1 MKVRSSYITL
11 NNLEIYAY
19 HGVMP
24 QETEVG
30 NTYIINIKLKVDYA
44 KAGSTDSV
52 EDTVSY
58 ADVFGV
64 IKKVMSTPS
73 KLLEHVVYRICEAL
87 FDGFQQ
93 VEEIEI
99 RLDKT
104 NPPMGA
110 DIETAGVELICS
122 RN

>member
-1 MKVRSSYITL
+1 MNVINSYITL

-19 HGVMP
+19 HGVSP
-24 QETEVG
+24 QETKVG
-30 NTYIINIKLKVDYA
+30 NTYIINLKLKVDYS
-44 KAGSTDSV
+44 KAGETDSV

-58 ADVFGV
+58 ADVFSIV
-64 IKKVMSTPS
+64 KEVMSTPS

-87 FDGFQQ
+87 FERFKQ

-99 RLDKT
+99 HLDKN

-110 DIETAGVELICS
+110 DIETAGVYLAC
-122 RN
+122 RR